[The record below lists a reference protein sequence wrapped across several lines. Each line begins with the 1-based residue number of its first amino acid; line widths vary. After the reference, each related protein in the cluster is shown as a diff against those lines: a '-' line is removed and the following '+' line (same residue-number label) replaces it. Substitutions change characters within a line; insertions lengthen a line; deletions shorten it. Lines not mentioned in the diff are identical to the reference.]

1 MSANFFIMDF
11 FMLFQS
17 YTDRY
22 FIHKK
27 ILSTANF
34 RAYIFILFFLL
45 LSGCATNQNQLIDK
59 TMDVEFLNQSFTLS
73 GSISIKSEAGNFI
86 GSYNLK
92 NGLVES
98 FQVIDIFGREVFLA
112 EPTINIELI
121 SQLDKTSLEIYRYF
135 QEWGG
140 LSSIL
145 LAIDDVESVKSK
157 LNISITYEGTRIIH
171 SYTIPRT
178 IRVIGNGYEL
188 KFTIKNL
195 KLR

>member
-1 MSANFFIMDF
+1 
-11 FMLFQS
+11 
-17 YTDRY
+17 
-22 FIHKK
+22 
-27 ILSTANF
+27 
-34 RAYIFILFFLL
+34 
-45 LSGCATNQNQLIDK
+45 
-59 TMDVEFLNQSFTLS
+59 MDVEFLNQSFTLS

-112 EPTINIELI
+112 EPTINIEFI